1 MIEKEEGVLMRRV
14 ERQKKV
20 DDDQVD
26 SETQKDTKAKR
37 RKKTWICNIIADK
50 CVVHL
55 LVNK

>member
-37 RKKTWICNIIADK
+37 RKKT
-50 CVVHL
+50 
-55 LVNK
+55 